1 MFKTFPALKWRALA
15 SHQCV
20 CVYYIPVKRKLDLNK
35 AFSWSYKGQRMYRLL
50 TWEVTFMGILFWKIS
65 TRNTEDG
72 EDNIKMH
79 LSDGWSVDKNKLG
92 SCPVVKLEYCE
103 C

>member
-1 MFKTFPALKWRALA
+1 
-15 SHQCV
+15 
-20 CVYYIPVKRKLDLNK
+20 
-35 AFSWSYKGQRMYRLL
+35 
-50 TWEVTFMGILFWKIS
+50 MGILFWKIS

-92 SCPVVKLEYCE
+92 SCPVVKFEYCE
-103 C
+103 F